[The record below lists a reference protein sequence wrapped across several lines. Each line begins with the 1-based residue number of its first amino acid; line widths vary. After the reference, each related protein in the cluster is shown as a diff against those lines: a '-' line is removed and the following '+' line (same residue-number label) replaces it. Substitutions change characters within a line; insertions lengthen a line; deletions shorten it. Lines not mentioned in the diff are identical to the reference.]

1 MGLRQF
7 VGDVSQLGITQ
18 KGGWIDEDES
28 WWDDI
33 VMGHL
38 VMSENMK
45 EVTYIKQIQIK
56 NH

>member
-45 EVTYIKQIQIK
+45 EVTHIKQI
-56 NH
+56 